1 MSSITSLRLWSI
13 YKIFRMKLLERGTI
27 FSALALNTIM
37 TDGWSW
43 WTVKKRSS
51 DFAVT
56 LLSTSNPK
64 VFFLILGIK
73 RENFLFY
80 FKIKLNFENL
90 EYILFKTTDA
100 FFGPKTT
107 EGGRRF
113 WSKIAVCG
121 RHFLVQNTSR

>member
-1 MSSITSLRLWSI
+1 MSSITSLKLWSI

-64 VFFLILGIK
+64 VFF
-73 RENFLFY
+73 F
-80 FKIKLNFENL
+80 
-90 EYILFKTTDA
+90 
-100 FFGPKTT
+100 
-107 EGGRRF
+107 
-113 WSKIAVCG
+113 
-121 RHFLVQNTSR
+121 

>member
-107 EGGRRF
+107 EGRRRF

>member
-1 MSSITSLRLWSI
+1 MSPITSLRLWSI

-107 EGGRRF
+107 EGRRRF
-113 WSKIAVCG
+113 WSKIAVSG

>member
-1 MSSITSLRLWSI
+1 MAPR
-13 YKIFRMKLLERGTI
+13 RV
-27 FSALALNTIM
+27 
-37 TDGWSW
+37 DGWSW